1 MWGRGSWTPAW
12 MRSFCQSAALGEGE
26 SVFFKG
32 AALLGCLCSSGW
44 SRTHVL
50 WAALRRVSVVFK
62 KRGGT
67 HQVGGCWGCGGDV
80 GGNVGEWMVDMVKI
94 GCIHVRN

>member
-1 MWGRGSWTPAW
+1 MEEGLLDPSPDEELLPVSGS
-12 MRSFCQSAALGEGE
+12 GEGE

-44 SRTHVL
+44 SRAHIL
-50 WAALRRVSVVFK
+50 RAALRRVSVVFK

-67 HQVGGCWGCGGDV
+67 HQVGGCWGCGGDA
-80 GGNVGEWMVDMVKI
+80 GGNVGEWMVDMIKI
-94 GCIHVRN
+94 ECIHVRN